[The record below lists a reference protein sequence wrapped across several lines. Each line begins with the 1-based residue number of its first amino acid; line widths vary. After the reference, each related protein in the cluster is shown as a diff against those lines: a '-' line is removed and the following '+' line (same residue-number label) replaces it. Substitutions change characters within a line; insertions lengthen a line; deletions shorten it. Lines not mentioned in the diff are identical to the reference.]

1 MAPALM
7 AAIRAARDAG
17 CEVFDLGGVPLPE
30 DQDEKRVNIARF
42 KFDFASS
49 PVRLVGEHA
58 RWF

>member
-30 DQDEKRVNIARF
+30 DRDEKRVNIARF